1 MNPVHEILISNS
13 EQIIKS
19 LKKQLPLAK
28 TKDEQQQI
36 QNQIR
41 AHEAKIDNLLA
52 TA

>member
-13 EQIIKS
+13 EAIVKS

-28 TKDEQQQI
+28 SKDEQQQI
-36 QNQIR
+36 KNEIKF
-41 AHEAKIDNLLA
+41 HENKIETLLA